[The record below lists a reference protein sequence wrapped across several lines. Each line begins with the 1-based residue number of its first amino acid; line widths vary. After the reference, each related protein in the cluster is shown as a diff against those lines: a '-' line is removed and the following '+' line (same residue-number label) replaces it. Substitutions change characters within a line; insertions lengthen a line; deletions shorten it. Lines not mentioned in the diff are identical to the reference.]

1 MNNQDVIVFEFPR
14 HLLPLLRCSSDA
26 SELICKEIQGGN
38 IGVIEGILHCSK
50 CSEQYRITNGI
61 ACLLKA
67 AKTAET
73 LHEMNLR
80 DSEYKRM
87 PLEFVPPER
96 ARAEASSWRS
106 ILSDAIEIP
115 PHLRMLE
122 PLNHRRV
129 LEFGCGDGRF
139 TMLMAQRGADIL
151 AVDFSIEA
159 LRLLARRLRSGV
171 APTSFKVASLH
182 GEADLTGHV
191 GLVQADASEFHAAP
205 SSFDVAL
212 SASPLD
218 SRDERMQ
225 MYCAVAAS
233 LKDDGRYVAGV
244 ENDDLFRRLFGMP
257 LARRYTPAGIFIE
270 HFDINTLQREI
281 APYFYRLRFQFIRAR
296 VPLISGLPLKLAI
309 FLSLLAVRLP
319 LLRQLGEILL
329 VRAECPIRPQ
339 PEGARRQGNAMA
351 MSVYRWFKR
360 WKGDRNV
367 WDGEAV

>member
-1 MNNQDVIVFEFPR
+1 M
-14 HLLPLLRCSSDA
+14 
-26 SELICKEIQGGN
+26 
-38 IGVIEGILHCSK
+38 IEGTLHCSK
-50 CSEQYRITNGI
+50 CSEQYRFTNGI

-122 PLNHRRV
+122 PLNRRRV

-139 TMLMAQRGADIL
+139 IMLMAQRGADIP

-159 LRLLARRLRSGV
+159 LRLLARRLRSGM
-171 APTSFKVASLH
+171 AATSFKVASLR

-205 SSFDVAL
+205 SSFGVAL

-233 LKDDGRYVAGV
+233 LKDDGHYVAGE
-244 ENDDLFRRLFGMP
+244 ENDDLFRRLLGMP
-257 LARRYTPAGIFIE
+257 VARCYTPARYLHRTFRHKHVAAG
-270 HFDINTLQREI
+270 NC
-281 APYFYRLRFQFIRAR
+281 A
-296 VPLISGLPLKLAI
+296 
-309 FLSLLAVRLP
+309 
-319 LLRQLGEILL
+319 ILL
-329 VRAECPIRPQ
+329 PPPIPVHSRKGSTNKRIAAQ
-339 PEGARRQGNAMA
+339 AGGSSWAKSFWSARSAQ
-351 MSVYRWFKR
+351 
-360 WKGDRNV
+360 
-367 WDGEAV
+367 